1 MKYLYSLLLGL
12 ALGASSVF
20 VYNLYPPFGLLL
32 SLAGTSFGVWAS
44 GRKWGGRTYRFIVA
58 IVWVFV
64 VLRAGFP
71 GLNNEYLIQGDGL
84 GTSLLNI
91 GFMVIVIA
99 IIMPV

>member
-1 MKYLYSLLLGL
+1 MKYIYSVFLGL

-20 VYNLYPPFGLLL
+20 IYSLYPPFGLLL
-32 SLAGTSFGVWAS
+32 SIVGTSFGVWAS
-44 GRKWGGRTYRFIVA
+44 GRKWGGRTFRFIVA

-71 GLNNEYLIQGDGL
+71 GLNDEYLIQGDGL

-91 GFMVIVIA
+91 GFIAIVIA
-99 IIMPV
+99 IIMPL